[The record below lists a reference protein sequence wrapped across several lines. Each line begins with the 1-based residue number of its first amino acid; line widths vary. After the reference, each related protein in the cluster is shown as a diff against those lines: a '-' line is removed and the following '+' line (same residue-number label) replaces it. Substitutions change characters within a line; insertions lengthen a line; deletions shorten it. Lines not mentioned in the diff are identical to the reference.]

1 MNNALTK
8 SGENDGSQDALS
20 VLNAGN
26 EPGSA
31 MPPMMDA
38 LQGGQ
43 ARRSMSLGPVM
54 MVAAVVAAGG
64 LLFGMRQ
71 MGLGPKFTLAGGSL
85 DTQVPEQNKS
95 LAANQEILMAE
106 LGALRTSNQ
115 VKPDQV
121 RKNPFTLAYVLGQSA
136 EAVPVDPNDPEAAR
150 KAAERG
156 MAERL
161 AKAKAE
167 RAKNLEIA
175 FKELQLQGVL
185 GGSRPVARINGNV
198 FRVGDTVAK
207 YFTVKSIHGRSV
219 ELDVDGE
226 IRVIEIGDENT
237 TGPSK

>member
-1 MNNALTK
+1 MNSALTK
-8 SGENDGSQDALS
+8 SGENDGGQDALS
-20 VLNAGN
+20 VLNSGN
-26 EPGSA
+26 EPGST

-38 LQGGQ
+38 LQGPQ
-43 ARRSMSLGPVM
+43 VRRSMSLGPAM
-54 MVAAVVAAGG
+54 MIAAVVAAGG

-71 MGLGPKFTLAGGSL
+71 MGLGPKFSLAGGSL

-115 VKPDQV
+115 VKPEQV
-121 RKNPFTLAYVLGQSA
+121 RKNPFTMAYVLGLSA
-136 EAVPVDPNDPEAAR
+136 EAAPIDPNDPDAAR

-161 AKAKAE
+161 AKAKSD
-167 RAKNLEIA
+167 RAKNLEVA
-175 FKELQLQGVL
+175 FKDLQLQGVL

-207 YFTVKSIHGRSV
+207 YFTVKSIQGRSV
-219 ELDVDGE
+219 ELEIDGDV
-226 IRVIEIGDENT
+226 RVIEMTDAST
-237 TGPSK
+237 APAK